1 MINMVILIAIIMLI
15 DRRRQMK
22 RRLSA
27 VEARK
32 RLGEV
37 LEGVFYRGD
46 EVVIERAGK
55 PMAVVIPA
63 ALYEDMQRRKK
74 EAGERLWALMRE
86 TQERNKNVPP
96 EVIEAEVDEAVRE
109 VRSEMR
115 REEQKSKKAKKG
127 G

>member
-1 MINMVILIAIIMLI
+1 
-15 DRRRQMK
+15 MK

-63 ALYEDMQRRKK
+63 SMYEQMERRRK
-74 EAGERLWALMRE
+74 EAWDRMFELIDKA
-86 TQERNKNVPP
+86 QARNKDVPA
-96 EVIEAEVDEAVRE
+96 ELLEAEIEQAIRE
-109 VRSEMR
+109 VR
-115 REEQKSKKAKKG
+115 EERSQTKQPSPG
-127 G
+127 GE

>member
-1 MINMVILIAIIMLI
+1 M
-15 DRRRQMK
+15 R

-63 ALYEDMQRRKK
+63 SMYEKLDRDRQAARDRLVELMEKNWEKNKDADPDEIQRD
-74 EAGERLWALMRE
+74 
-86 TQERNKNVPP
+86 
-96 EVIEAEVDEAVRE
+96 IDEAVRE
-109 VRSEMR
+109 VRAEMR
-115 REEQKSKKAKKG
+115 QEAERKKAKPE
-127 G
+127 